1 MQLNI
6 RTPQTYISEPG
17 ILSRAGEI
25 IKKHGDRAFFIAGEH
40 AWEAAGKSLQES
52 LQAHDIISH
61 TELFTGFPTAQA
73 AQNYATKAQDWQA
86 DMIVAVGGGKTMDVA
101 KAAGNLADI
110 TVITI
115 PTIAATCAAWAALSV
130 LYTEEGDFCEFR
142 RNAHCPKLIL
152 ADTEVIARAPARY
165 LKAGIVD
172 TLAKWYETAP
182 ALQNAE
188 EDLPLNISVYGAKL
202 GFDLLEREA
211 PEAIRAAEKGEA
223 TPGLQ
228 KTVDAILYLAGFVG
242 SFIGGKAYGGFAH
255 PFYHSVRR
263 VRTAEHMLHGELVAF
278 GIITQVILE
287 KRPDAETEEIIRQF
301 NRLDEAFTLEEIGF
315 TDEQE
320 QYLVA
325 DRILRE
331 FPGIVIA
338 EEYQNREDIV
348 RGFRE
353 ADQKIRQ
360 ITGKGGR

>member
-6 RTPQTYISEPG
+6 RTPQTYIGEPG
-17 ILSRAGEI
+17 VLQRAGEI
-25 IKKHGDRAFFIAGEH
+25 IQKYGNRVFFIAGEH
-40 AWEAAGKSLQES
+40 AWAAAGKSLQDS
-52 LQAHDIISH
+52 LQAHDITSH
-61 TELFTGFPTAQA
+61 TEVFYGFPTAKA
-73 AQNYATKAQDWQA
+73 AENYAAKARDWQA
-86 DMIVAVGGGKTMDVA
+86 DLIVAVGGGKTMDVA
-101 KAAGNLADI
+101 KAAGNLAGI
-110 TVITI
+110 AVATV

-142 RNAHCPKLIL
+142 RNAHCPVLIL
-152 ADTEVIARAPARY
+152 ADTAVIAQAPVRY
-165 LKAGIVD
+165 LRAGIVD

-182 ALQNAE
+182 VLQDAE

-202 GFDLLEREA
+202 GFDLLEKEA
-211 PEAIRAAEKGEA
+211 AEAIQAAEKGEPA
-223 TPGLQ
+223 PALQ
-228 KTVDAILYLAGFVG
+228 RSVDAILYLAGFVG

-287 KRPDAETEEIIRQF
+287 KRPDAEVEEIIRQF
-301 NRLDEAFTLEEIGF
+301 DRLGEAFTLEEIGF
-315 TDEQE
+315 VEEQE

-338 EEYQNREDIV
+338 KEYQNREDIV
-348 RGFRE
+348 RGFWE
-353 ADQKIRQ
+353 ADQRIRR
-360 ITGKGGR
+360 ITGKGDR